1 MAQVSDRREA
11 RQATSMPKLY
21 GWVREVVPE
30 SPADLAG
37 IQPGD
42 LLKEINGRPVRD
54 LVDYQFYASEEE
66 LTLGIERNGRVVE
79 ALVAKASDES
89 LGILFG
95 EEPAPFIRI
104 CANKCV
110 FCFIKGLPER
120 KQPMRGQPLG
130 MRDSLYIK
138 DDDYR
143 YSFLF
148 GNFITLTNL
157 READWQRLEEQRLSP
172 LYVSV
177 HTTNPEL
184 RRLMVDGPRSGEI
197 IEQIERLG
205 RMGISAHTQL
215 VLCPGANDGEELERS
230 IRELAALRPVVESI
244 SVVPVGLTKYNNM
257 ITVEKLPPLRPY
269 TQDEALDVMAR
280 VERWQRQFAAEPG
293 AHGMPFVYL
302 SDEWYYTTARPFPPA
317 RHYGSYAQIENGVGM
332 TRKLLDDWRHEK
344 LALSRQAEHA
354 AQTERTEQDEQDERQ
369 GNQEGKRDVVAPA
382 CRVGLITSAMAAPVM
397 RRIAR
402 EITRATGLEV
412 RVVPVVN
419 QLFGPIVTVA
429 GLLGGQD
436 ALDAIARELA
446 DLGPDDLLLAPRVML
461 DNAGV
466 RFLDDVTLADF
477 TSRVTPRVV
486 FAKTAQELRAA
497 VASLLSAPETPEL
510 ARS

>member
-1 MAQVSDRREA
+1 
-11 RQATSMPKLY
+11 MPKLY

-42 LLKEINGRPVRD
+42 LLKAINGQPVRD

-66 LTLGIERNGRVVE
+66 LTLGIERNGRAVE

-130 MRDSLYIK
+130 MRDTLYIK

-157 READWQRLEEQRLSP
+157 KEGDWQRLEEQRLSP

-177 HTTNPEL
+177 HTTDPDL

-205 RMGISAHTQL
+205 RIGITCHTQL
-215 VLCPGANDGEELERS
+215 VLCPGANDGEQLERS
-230 IRELAALRPVVESI
+230 IRELAALRPIVESI

-257 ITVEKLPPLRPY
+257 ITVEKLPPLRSY
-269 TQDEALDVMAR
+269 TQAEALAVMTQ

-302 SDEWYYTTARPFPPA
+302 SDEWYFTTKHPFPAA
-317 RHYGSYAQIENGVGM
+317 RHYGSYAQIENGVGT
-332 TRKLLDDWRHEK
+332 TRKLLDDWRREK
-344 LALSRQAEHA
+344 ATLTPQAEPVA
-354 AQTERTEQDEQDERQ
+354 
-369 GNQEGKRDVVAPA
+369 GAPA
-382 CRVGLITSAMAAPVM
+382 RRAAIITSMMAAPVI

-402 EITRATGLEV
+402 EITRATGLDV
-412 RVVPVVN
+412 QVVPVVN
-419 QLFGPIVTVA
+419 QLFGSIVTVA

-436 ALDAIARELA
+436 TLDAIASELA
-446 DLGPDDLLLAPRVML
+446 DLGRDDLLLLPRVML

-466 RFLDDVTLADF
+466 RFLDDVTLAEF
-477 TSRVTPRVV
+477 KERVSPRVV
-486 FAKTAQELRAA
+486 FAKTAAELRAA
-497 VASLLSAPETPEL
+497 IDSLLAAPEL
-510 ARS
+510 ARL

>member
-1 MAQVSDRREA
+1 
-11 RQATSMPKLY
+11 MPKLY

-37 IQPGD
+37 VQPGD
-42 LLKEINGRPVRD
+42 LLTAINGQPVRD
-54 LVDYQFYASEEE
+54 LVDYQFYASEEA
-66 LTLGIERNGRVVE
+66 LTLGIERNGRAVE
-79 ALVAKASDES
+79 TLVEKASDES

-120 KQPMRGQPLG
+120 KQPVRGQPLG

-157 READWQRLEEQRLSP
+157 KEADWRRLEEQRLSP

-205 RMGISAHTQL
+205 RMGITCHTQL

-230 IRELAALRPVVESI
+230 IRELTALRPVVESI

-257 ITVEKLPPLRPY
+257 ISVEKLPPLRPY
-269 TQDEALDVMAR
+269 TQAEALEVMAR
-280 VERWQRQFAAEPG
+280 VERWQRRFATEPD
-293 AHGMPFVYL
+293 AHGLPFVYL
-302 SDEWYYTTARPFPPA
+302 SDEWYYTTRKPFPPA

-344 LALSRQAEHA
+344 AALARQAEIPAEIPAEMRAKSA
-354 AQTERTEQDEQDERQ
+354 AH
-369 GNQEGKRDVVAPA
+369 VAARPA
-382 CRVGLITSAMAAPVM
+382 RRVGILTSLMAEPVL

-402 EITRATGLEV
+402 EARQATGLET

-419 QLFGPIVTVA
+419 QLFGSIVTVA
-429 GLLGGQD
+429 GLLGGRD
-436 ALDAIARELA
+436 MLDAIAREFA
-446 DLGPDDLLLAPRVML
+446 DFGPDDLLLLPRVML

-466 RFLDDVTLADF
+466 RFLDDVTLAEF
-477 TSRVTPRVV
+477 TAQVTPRVV
-486 FAKTAQELRAA
+486 FAKTAAELRAA
-497 VASLLSAPETPEL
+497 LGSLLPAPEL
-510 ARS
+510 ATETAGT

>member
-1 MAQVSDRREA
+1 
-11 RQATSMPKLY
+11 MPKLY

-42 LLKEINGRPVRD
+42 LLKAINGQPVRD

-66 LTLGIERNGRVVE
+66 LTLAIERNGRAVE

-157 READWQRLEEQRLSP
+157 KETDWRRLEEQRLSP

-177 HTTNPEL
+177 HTTNPDL
-184 RRLMVDGPRSGEI
+184 RRLMVDGPRSGDI

-205 RMGISAHTQL
+205 QLGITCHTQL

-230 IRELAALRPVVESI
+230 IRELAALRPIVESI
-244 SVVPVGLTKYNNM
+244 SAVPVGLTKYNNM
-257 ITVEKLPPLRPY
+257 ISVEKLPPLRPY
-269 TQDEALDVMAR
+269 TQAEALDVMAR

-302 SDEWYYTTARPFPPA
+302 SDEWYYTTKRPFPPA

-332 TRKLLDDWRHEK
+332 TRKLLDDWRHERAT
-344 LALSRQAEHA
+344 L
-354 AQTERTEQDEQDERQ
+354 TEQAQQ
-369 GNQEGKRDVVAPA
+369 AQQAQQAAPA
-382 CRVGLITSAMAAPVM
+382 RRAAILTSLMAAPVM

-436 ALDAIARELA
+436 MLDTITSELA
-446 DLGPDDLLLAPRVML
+446 DFGPDDLALLPRVML

-466 RFLDDVTLADF
+466 RFLDDVTLAEF
-477 TSRVTPRVV
+477 TQRATPHVV
-486 FAKTAQELRAA
+486 FAKTAEELR
-497 VASLLSAPETPEL
+497 VAIGSLLATPEL
-510 ARS
+510 AAT

>member
-1 MAQVSDRREA
+1 
-11 RQATSMPKLY
+11 MPKLY

-37 IQPGD
+37 VQPGD
-42 LLKEINGRPVRD
+42 LLTAINGQPVRD
-54 LVDYQFYASEEE
+54 LVDYQFYASEEA
-66 LTLGIERNGRVVE
+66 LTLGIERNGRAVE
-79 ALVAKASDES
+79 TLVEKASDES

-120 KQPMRGQPLG
+120 KQPVRGQPLG

-157 READWQRLEEQRLSP
+157 KEADWRRLEEQRLSP

-205 RMGISAHTQL
+205 RMGITCHTQL

-230 IRELAALRPVVESI
+230 IRELTALRPVVESI

-257 ITVEKLPPLRPY
+257 ISVEKLPPLRPY
-269 TQDEALDVMAR
+269 TQAEALEVMAR
-280 VERWQRQFAAEPG
+280 VERWQRRFATEPD
-293 AHGMPFVYL
+293 AHGLPFVYL
-302 SDEWYYTTARPFPPA
+302 SDEWYYTTRKPFPPA

-344 LALSRQAEHA
+344 AALARQAEIPAEIPAEMRAKSA
-354 AQTERTEQDEQDERQ
+354 AH
-369 GNQEGKRDVVAPA
+369 VAARPA
-382 CRVGLITSAMAAPVM
+382 RRVGILTSLMAEPVL

-402 EITRATGLEV
+402 EARQATGLET

-419 QLFGPIVTVA
+419 QLFGSIVTVA
-429 GLLGGQD
+429 GLLGGRD
-436 ALDAIARELA
+436 MLDAIAREFA
-446 DLGPDDLLLAPRVML
+446 DFGPDDLLLLPRVML

-466 RFLDDVTLADF
+466 RFLDDVTLAEF
-477 TSRVTPRVV
+477 TAQVTPRVV
-486 FAKTAQELRAA
+486 FAKT
-497 VASLLSAPETPEL
+497 
-510 ARS
+510 

>member
-1 MAQVSDRREA
+1 
-11 RQATSMPKLY
+11 MPKLY

-37 IQPGD
+37 VQPGD
-42 LLKEINGRPVRD
+42 LLTAINGQPVRD
-54 LVDYQFYASEEE
+54 LVDYQFYASEEA
-66 LTLGIERNGRVVE
+66 LTLGIERNGRAVE
-79 ALVAKASDES
+79 TLVEKASDES

-120 KQPMRGQPLG
+120 KQPVRGQPLG

-157 READWQRLEEQRLSP
+157 KEADWRRLEEQRLSP

-177 HTTNPEL
+177 HTTNPDL

-205 RMGISAHTQL
+205 RMGITCHTQL

-230 IRELAALRPVVESI
+230 IRELTALRPVVESI

-257 ITVEKLPPLRPY
+257 ISVEKLPPLRPY
-269 TQDEALDVMAR
+269 TQAEALEVMAR
-280 VERWQRQFAAEPG
+280 VERWQRRFATEPD
-293 AHGMPFVYL
+293 AHGLPFVYL
-302 SDEWYYTTARPFPPA
+302 SDEWYYTTRKPFPPA

-344 LALSRQAEHA
+344 AALARQAEIPAEIPAEMRAKSA
-354 AQTERTEQDEQDERQ
+354 AH
-369 GNQEGKRDVVAPA
+369 VAARPA
-382 CRVGLITSAMAAPVM
+382 RRVGILTSLMAEPVL

-402 EITRATGLEV
+402 EARQATGLET

-419 QLFGPIVTVA
+419 QLFGSIVTVA
-429 GLLGGQD
+429 GLLGGRD
-436 ALDAIARELA
+436 MLDAIAREFA
-446 DLGPDDLLLAPRVML
+446 DFGPDDLLLLPRVML

-466 RFLDDVTLADF
+466 RFLDDVTLAEF
-477 TSRVTPRVV
+477 TAQVTPRVV
-486 FAKTAQELRAA
+486 FAKTAAELRAA
-497 VASLLSAPETPEL
+497 LGSLLPAPEL
-510 ARS
+510 ATETAGT